1 LLTGGD
7 TSSAHTYEIDASV
20 VRGNRFVPGSYLDV
34 PGRQGTVA
42 TQLGASRRV
51 DFSDNVAD
59 GASAAG
65 LQDGKD
71 PPGWRAAFFWNLT
84 NDAEELLVSNNHI
97 SCPGDK
103 TGDGEAVAFD
113 ANGNTFGFDAARSVV
128 AAGPDW
134 VKIRGVLLHQQL
146 GRTIPD
152 HYYDTHWVWIVA
164 GPGLGQTRRV
174 TSYTEDHARGTVT
187 LRIAPSWDIVPPAGA
202 ARLVLGKQ
210 FWQVYVVANEVTQ
223 ASPPCQKS
231 NLSSPRGGVIGFAAP
246 VADSAI
252 EGNRQVDT
260 DGILFLS
267 NYSAHT
273 PSCPLCLGA
282 GAFVTALEIRGNRIE
297 GEYDWSSDCS
307 WSGIHGY
314 FVATP
319 TPEEPPPVMGFGTVI
334 AHNVI
339 SHADGQRGGAID
351 IARAGVAG
359 PPPGNWPMV
368 QSLLIFG
375 NTISDISGAL
385 PRSACRE
392 GQRDRAGIRL
402 EGPGNVRDTVLEGNR
417 CERVDTLLEDMGVAT
432 TRLCPENGAGSC
444 ECKPR

>member
-1 LLTGGD
+1 
-7 TSSAHTYEIDASV
+7 V
-20 VRGNRFVPGSYLDV
+20 F
-34 PGRQGTVA
+34 
-42 TQLGASRRV
+42 
-51 DFSDNVAD
+51 
-59 GASAAG
+59 
-65 LQDGKD
+65 
-71 PPGWRAAFFWNLT
+71 
-84 NDAEELLVSNNHI
+84 
-97 SCPGDK
+97 
-103 TGDGEAVAFD
+103 
-113 ANGNTFGFDAARSVV
+113 
-128 AAGPDW
+128 
-134 VKIRGVLLHQQL
+134 L
-146 GRTIPD
+146 GR
-152 HYYDTHWVWIVA
+152 
-164 GPGLGQTRRV
+164 
-174 TSYTEDHARGTVT
+174 
-187 LRIAPSWDIVPPAGA
+187 
-202 ARLVLGKQ
+202 Q

-223 ASPPCQKS
+223 ATPPCQKS
-231 NLSSPRGGVIGFAAP
+231 NLNSPRGGVIGFGAP

-267 NYSAHT
+267 DYSAHT

-319 TPEEPPPVMGFGTVI
+319 TPEEPPPIMGFGTII

-351 IARAGVAG
+351 IAHAGASG

-375 NTISDISGAL
+375 NAISDISGAL

-402 EGPGNVRDTVLEGNR
+402 EGPGNIRDTVLEGNQ
-417 CERVDTLLEDMGVAT
+417 CERVDTLLEDLGVAT
-432 TRLCPENGAGSC
+432 TRLCPENEAGSC
-444 ECKPR
+444 ECKQR